1 VRRLATVAFCFVA
14 AVGVAR
20 SEDVWSGVERIVAV
34 GDVHGDYEG
43 LAEVLRSAGLIDSK
57 DNWAGGKTHLVQL
70 GDVPDRGP
78 DSRKAMDL
86 LMKLE
91 KQALRA
97 GGCVHVL
104 IGNHEA
110 MNVYGDLRYVSD
122 GEYAAFARD
131 ESAEARRLSAKA
143 GHRPGYVEHRRQY
156 SETGKYG
163 RWIRGRNTIV
173 KINDTVFVHGGIS
186 EKYAGMSIRSIN
198 ERVREEL
205 NDFSKLPG
213 GIVTD
218 SEGPLWYRGLARGEE
233 AELRPVVDR
242 VLESLSAR
250 RIVVGHTVTEG
261 AIVSRFG
268 GKVVLADVGLSRVY
282 DPAGRRACLVLEEN
296 RMYALH
302 RGERVQLSPLEAS
315 LFPAASQ

>member
-1 VRRLATVAFCFVA
+1 MRGLAAVTFCLVA
-14 AVGVAR
+14 AGGTAR

-34 GDVHGDYEG
+34 GDVHGDYEA
-43 LAEVLRSAGLIDSK
+43 LAEVMRSAGLIDSK
-57 DNWAGGKTHLVQL
+57 DNWAGGKAHLVQL

-97 GGCVHVL
+97 GGRVHVL

-122 GEYAAFARD
+122 SEYAAFARD

-143 GHRPGYVEHRRQY
+143 GRRPGYVEHRRQY

-186 EKYAGMSIRSIN
+186 EKYAGMSIRAMN

-205 NDFSKLPG
+205 NDLSKLPG

-242 VLESLSAR
+242 VLKSFSAAHRGGPHGHRRRDCVALWRKGGARGCGAVARVRSRRPARLPRYRGEPYVRIEPRPAR
-250 RIVVGHTVTEG
+250 RT
-261 AIVSRFG
+261 F
-268 GKVVLADVGLSRVY
+268 
-282 DPAGRRACLVLEEN
+282 
-296 RMYALH
+296 
-302 RGERVQLSPLEAS
+302 AS
-315 LFPAASQ
+315 